1 MRGDLVFL
9 WLGNIVPSV
18 LRKGMEELFKRNLLR
33 LRQPLAPKTYAEAL
47 FGEVNWAK
55 EMTPNTINKI
65 DSKIEFSEKKQVLE
79 SLERFAQ
86 EKITATPE
94 ASIKISGGEIA
105 IRPEPSWEGIS
116 QYKDF
121 NQLKTN
127 LSLEEKIIE
136 LCLNSKSPESVR
148 IMFVPE
154 NFRPYEEIKE
164 ELKEGFINQLL
175 PAFPFKTAELF
186 SRMLAAMKL
195 EDKEVIIY
203 PTQMGQ
209 KDLSQEVMQ
218 VAGFYRPEIIVTL
231 GATPTHKILKGQER
245 LSQVHGEFFNR
256 KIENIGTFIV
266 VPLFHPSIIE
276 NNQNMKKTAW
286 SDMQKIMKQLK
297 KL

>member
-1 MRGDLVFL
+1 
-9 WLGNIVPSV
+9 
-18 LRKGMEELFKRNLLR
+18 MEELFKRNLLR
-33 LRQPLAPKTYAEAL
+33 LRQPFAPKTYAEAL
-47 FGEVNWAK
+47 FGDVNWVK
-55 EMTPNTINKI
+55 EITPKTIHKI
-65 DSKIEFSEKKQVLE
+65 ESKIEFSEKKQVLE

-86 EKITATPE
+86 EKMTASPE
-94 ASIKISGGEIA
+94 ATIKIPGGEIA
-105 IRPEPSWEGIS
+105 VKPEPSWEGIS
-116 QYKDF
+116 QYKNF
-121 NQLKTN
+121 EELKLN
-127 LSLEEKIIE
+127 LSIEEKIIE
-136 LCLNSKSPESVR
+136 LCLKSKSPEAVR

-154 NFRPYEEIKE
+154 NFRPYEEIKD

-195 EDKEVIIY
+195 EDKEVLIY
-203 PTQMGQ
+203 PTQLGQ

-276 NNQNMKKTAW
+276 TNQNMKKTAW